1 MTEST
6 TTETLRD
13 TRAVAERGDAKAR
26 RNLAIMCENGQD
38 AADVREALRQME
50 RR

>member
-6 TTETLRD
+6 TTKTLRD
-13 TRAVAERGDAKAR
+13 TRAAAKWGGAKAR
-26 RNLAIMCENGQD
+26 RSLAIPCENGQD
-38 AADVREALRQME
+38 AGDAQEALRQME